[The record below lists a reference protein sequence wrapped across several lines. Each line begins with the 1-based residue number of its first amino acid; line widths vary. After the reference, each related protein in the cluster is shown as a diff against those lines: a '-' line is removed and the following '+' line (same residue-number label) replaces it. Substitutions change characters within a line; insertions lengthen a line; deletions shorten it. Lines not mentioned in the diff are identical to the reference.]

1 MDEAHRA
8 LDEVERMRTAM
19 AARIRLPW
27 WYVVAFAITWTGLLI
42 GPVLSRSHA
51 ELGLPSF
58 PYWVVSILLL
68 LVLAVDFRRR
78 SGLHLAERSRE
89 YPSLRAQLIPTIA
102 VLGGGVVVAWGLSF
116 LVPPLAALGVGMI
129 GGVLAAMQVRRVNSG
144 IHADVKGGR

>member
-1 MDEAHRA
+1 MDEERRA

-27 WYVVAFAITWTGLLI
+27 WYVVAFAVVWTGLLI

-58 PYWVVSILLL
+58 PYWMVSILLL
-68 LVLAVDFRRR
+68 LVLVVDFRRR

-89 YPSLRAQLIPTIA
+89 YPSLRGQLVPTVA

-116 LVPPLAALGVGMI
+116 LLPPLATIGVGVI
-129 GGVLAAMQVRRVNSG
+129 GGVLAAVQVRRVNLG
-144 IHADVKGGR
+144 IRADVKGGR